1 MALLHKLFLL
11 SVCCFPL
18 SALAAGS
25 WNGIAFSHWN
35 GIAVSSWNGTSV
47 SAGPAVLLQD
57 SFTRA
62 NNASSLGSATIGG
75 AWSVSGGTWGIV
87 DNQAYNPGTPSTVAF
102 LNASDAD
109 VTAQVKIVI
118 GVSFTSLVFRY
129 SDINNYWH
137 FIRITGAG
145 YYLQKIEGGGA
156 SNLFGPVGSE
166 AHGDVLKVVLNGS
179 SIKCYVN
186 DVQVGGDQ
194 TSSFNASATRYGFD
208 CDHASTTLDDFIVW
222 AQ

>member
-1 MALLHKLFLL
+1 MALPRNLILL
-11 SVCCFPL
+11 LLLLQL
-18 SALAAGS
+18 SAQAAGS
-25 WNGIAFSHWN
+25 WNGIAFTHWN
-35 GIAVSSWNGTSV
+35 GVAVTAWNGTTV
-47 SAGPAVLLQD
+47 SAGPAVILQD

-75 AWSVSGGTWGIV
+75 AWSVSGGTWGITA
-87 DNQAYNPGTPSTVAF
+87 NQAYNPGAPPNTVAF

-109 VTAQVKIVI
+109 VTAQVKIAV

-145 YYLQKIEGGGA
+145 YYLQKIEAGGA

-166 AHGDVLKVVLNGS
+166 ADGDVLKVVLSGN

-186 DVQVGGDQ
+186 NVQVGGDQ

-208 CDHASTTLDDFIVW
+208 SDHASTTIDDFIVW